1 MADIF
6 ISYASEDRERVIVL
20 VEALE
25 ADGCSVWW
33 DRHIEGGA
41 AFTLEIERAL
51 NSAKVVVVVWSVSS
65 VKSDWVLD
73 EANSGKR
80 NGKLIPIQL
89 DATPP
94 PLGFRQ
100 YQVVDFSKWTGD
112 LNAEEMLV
120 LAKSIERFTHS
131 GAGAEQRKF
140 LEPPPL
146 THYSSAV
153 AVLPLEN
160 FSGDPDQQFYVGGMH
175 DLRST
180 FAHGSYLLVRKVSS
194 CAILARVASL
204 FCVALASFGSAP
216 MATWPAMARAL
227 RRAFA
232 GLTALASP
240 IRYRRSRRV
249 ALYR

>member
-6 ISYASEDRERVIVL
+6 ISYASEDRERVIPL

-25 ADGCSVWW
+25 AHGFSIWW
-33 DRHIEGGA
+33 DRHVDGGTA
-41 AFTLEIERAL
+41 YTMEIERAL
-51 NSAKVVVVVWSVSS
+51 NSATAVVVAWSVSS

-73 EANSGKR
+73 ESNSGKR

-100 YQVVDFSKWTGD
+100 YQVVDFSNWTGD

-120 LAKSIERFTHS
+120 LAESIERFTHR
-131 GAGAEQRKF
+131 GARAEQREF
-140 LEPPPL
+140 LEPRPL

-160 FSGDPDQQFYVGGMH
+160 FSGDPDQQFFVDGMH
-175 DLRST
+175 EALIAELSKIGALKVISRTSTRAYVDSRKPLREI
-180 FAHGSYLLVRKVSS
+180 AAELGVGSIVE
-194 CAILARVASL
+194 
-204 FCVALASFGSAP
+204 GSV
-216 MATWPAMARAL
+216 TRANE
-227 RRAFA
+227 F
-232 GLTALASP
+232 ASP
-240 IRYRRSRRV
+240 YS
-249 ALYR
+249 